1 MAAVS
6 PAGTLAPPDAALAGL
21 YERHADRVFGYCL
34 KWLRSREEAEDAVQT
49 TFLYAMRGLRRGV
62 TPVFEPAW
70 ILAIARNVCLNRT
83 ASARRRS
90 VEIAHDPHVLE
101 ERASAAPAIDDL
113 EGIAEALAELTE
125 LQRRAILMREWQGLS
140 YKEIAEELELSQSAV
155 ETLIF
160 RARRAL
166 AARLRGA
173 ASFLPWVKSI
183 GGGAGTAKIVAGVT
197 AVAVTAAAGT
207 VAATRTSG
215 THVAARP
222 NEPAAARAVETFATG
237 SAHAPVR
244 QTGSQTQ
251 TPRTRV
257 RAKTVPA
264 VVRAAPTAAVPAA
277 APTAPVADHPVATPP
292 APAPAPAPA
301 PTPAAQPNEAAPVT
315 QTVPP
320 PTEAAKPVTEPVTK
334 IVETVVPP
342 VTETVGTVTDTATQ
356 TVGAAVD
363 TVKQTVTEVTTTVT
377 SALPPPPSVPLLGAP
392 KN

>member
-101 ERASAAPAIDDL
+101 ECASASPAIDDL

-140 YKEIAEELELSQSAV
+140 YKEIAEELQLSQSAV

-183 GGGAGTAKIVAGVT
+183 GGGAGAAKIVAGVT

-207 VAATRTSG
+207 VAATRTG
-215 THVAARP
+215 GADVAARP
-222 NEPAAARAVETFATG
+222 NATAAAKETFATG

-244 QTGSQTQ
+244 QTGSRTQ
-251 TPRTRV
+251 TPRTPV
-257 RAKTVPA
+257 QAKTVPA
-264 VVRAAPTAAVPAA
+264 VVRAAPAAVVPAT
-277 APTAPVADHPVATPP
+277 APTAPVADRPVATPP
-292 APAPAPAPA
+292 APAPAP
-301 PTPAAQPNEAAPVT
+301 TPATQPNEAAPVT
-315 QTVPP
+315 ETAPP
-320 PTEAAKPVTEPVTK
+320 PTEAAKPVTEPVTR

-342 VTETVGTVTDTATQ
+342 VTETVGTLTDTATQ